1 MALNTEER
9 ERFPAQEK
17 REAILLQRED
27 CVFDLRQCRFCCDYK
42 DLSSKFFFLGHNKIV
57 KEVSEFVLVRRS

>member
-9 ERFPAQEK
+9 ERFLAQEK

-27 CVFDLRQCRFCCDYK
+27 CLFDLRHCRFCCDCK
-42 DLSSKFFFLGHNKIV
+42 DLSSKFFLLGHNKVV
-57 KEVSEFVLVRRS
+57 KEVCEFVLV